1 MALEKTEKNKII
13 KDFKQHEGDTGS
25 PEVQTALLT
34 KRIDE
39 LSRHLKANEKDA
51 HSRRGLLQMVNKRRR
66 LLLYLEKKEEGRY
79 KTLLAKL
86 KISK

>member
-1 MALEKTEKNKII
+1 MALEKTEKTKII

-25 PEVQTALLT
+25 PEVQVALLT

-39 LSRHLKANEKDA
+39 LSKHLKVNEKDA

-66 LLLYLEKKEEGRY
+66 LLLYLQKKEEGRY
-79 KTLLAKL
+79 KELLVKL